1 MHHPPN
7 SGDNPSRYALQLP
20 FLKMP
25 INPFR
30 VLWHTVSK
38 QERGTHLSLILN
50 IKTNYKGIGV
60 GGTGLVLLEMYLEC
74 FLGLSLWFL
83 TLRRVCSCS

>member
-1 MHHPPN
+1 MHHPPS

-50 IKTNYKGIGV
+50 IITNYKGIGE
-60 GGTGLVLLEMYLEC
+60 GGTGLMLLWMYLEC
-74 FLGLSLWFL
+74 FLGLSLGFSA
-83 TLRRVCSCS
+83 LRGSVSLL